1 MRRPPSLV
9 LVLLGV
15 AVVPLLLAATPVP
28 SPVHVQ
34 PGGADADGR
43 VAWVPAVQRITGPV
57 GELVPVDL
65 ALDDGGEHDVVADV
79 AVRTVDIDP
88 VEGPR
93 AAGRSEAL
101 RLAVE
106 RVVLRPGD
114 RGAFR
119 AVAEIPPRPTIV
131 AVQARLHPDDSTGP
145 LALVLLAPE
154 GAGADATPAELTT
167 GIGLD
172 GGRAVVRVDNASSYP
187 VLVDVAVS
195 AATWVGPTDEVQ
207 VADVLVPGGGRRFLD
222 VELSRGL
229 GRRTA
234 AVAVAERDAPAHAV
248 ARATAA
254 QWPARTVWT
263 LAAAALVLLAAA
275 AAVRVLRR
283 S

>member
-1 MRRPPSLV
+1 MRRPPPLL
-9 LVLLGV
+9 LVLLGAV
-15 AVVPLLLAATPVP
+15 AVPVLLGATPVP

-34 PGGADADGR
+34 TGGADADGR
-43 VAWVPAVQRITGPV
+43 VAWVPAVQRVTGSV

-79 AVRTVDIDP
+79 AVRTVAIDP

-101 RLAVE
+101 RVAVE
-106 RVVLRPGD
+106 RIVLRPGD

-119 AVAEIPPRPTIV
+119 AVAEVPARQTVV

-145 LALVLLAPE
+145 LALVLLAPD
-154 GAGADATPAELTT
+154 GVTPAELTT
-167 GIGLD
+167 RIGLD
-172 GGRAVVRVDNASSYP
+172 GGRAVVRVDNASPYP
-187 VLVDVAVS
+187 ALVDVAVS

-207 VADVLVPGGGRRFLD
+207 IADVLVPGGGRRLLD

-234 AVAVAERDAPAHAV
+234 AVAVAERDAPAHTV

-254 QWPARTVWT
+254 AWPPRTVWT
-263 LAAAALVLLAAA
+263 LAGAVLVLLAAA
-275 AAVRVLRR
+275 TAVRVLRR